1 MTPERLNHIAE
12 MAEGDRWDC
21 DNGLCDYIEEL
32 IDAVREGHADK
43 ERAYADGARAMKY
56 EMLRIAMRLTY
67 DGQLWPELMLR
78 LREASV
84 HEGEDEE

>member
-1 MTPERLNHIAE
+1 MSE
-12 MAEGDRWDC
+12 
-21 DNGLCDYIEEL
+21 EEL
-32 IDAVREGHADK
+32 KELERGWKAEV
-43 ERAYADGARAMKY
+43 ERAYIDGARAMKY

-78 LREASV
+78 LREAAV